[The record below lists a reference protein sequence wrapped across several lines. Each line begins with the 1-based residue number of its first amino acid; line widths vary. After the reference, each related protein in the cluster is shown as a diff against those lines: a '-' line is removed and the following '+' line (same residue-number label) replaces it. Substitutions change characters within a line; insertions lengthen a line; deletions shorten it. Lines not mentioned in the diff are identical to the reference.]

1 MYHIALV
8 VLGYNSLQ
16 LLAARGLPMLRYL
29 PGLIIAQLSAIALL
43 ILFPPPQTMEEWLRL
58 LLVSG
63 MVTVLVAFWFD
74 ALSKHASKDRLAKV
88 AEGYAKEREELR
100 VKAEKEK
107 TRVVKETQKQIAKET
122 FKVNSRA
129 NVKVG
134 AALTGVAGIG
144 ALLVFTQFMSLGLVA
159 LAGAGG
165 GLAGYITR
173 VRQEHRKLSL
183 GETNNKLKLKQ
194 VNAKLSRDDQ

>member
-1 MYHIALV
+1 
-8 VLGYNSLQ
+8 
-16 LLAARGLPMLRYL
+16 MLRYL
-29 PGLIIAQLSAIALL
+29 PGLVIVQLAAIALTL
-43 ILFPPPQTMEEWLRL
+43 LFPTPATLEEWLRL
-58 LLVSG
+58 LLVSS

-74 ALSKHASKDRLAKV
+74 ALAKHASKDKIAKA
-88 AEGYAKEREELR
+88 AENFAKEREELR

-129 NVKVG
+129 NLKVG

-165 GLAGYITR
+165 GLAGYVTR
-173 VRQEHRKLSL
+173 VRQEHRKLTSSA
-183 GETNNKLKLKQ
+183 GETRPRLKQ
-194 VNAKLSRDDQ
+194 VNAKLPSK